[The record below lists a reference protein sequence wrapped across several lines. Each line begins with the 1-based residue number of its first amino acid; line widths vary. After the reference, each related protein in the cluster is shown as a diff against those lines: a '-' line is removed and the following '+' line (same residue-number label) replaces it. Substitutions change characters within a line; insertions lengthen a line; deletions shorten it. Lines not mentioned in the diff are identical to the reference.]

1 MIGTNN
7 NYSVIEFEVFVMVY
21 TLAVMHQLIQDGL
34 LSITNIPGIIQ
45 THAHATIMDLSAKY
59 PLPNYEMM
67 AEYGFKILESH
78 NKITAFSKHDLYM
91 LFLQVEA
98 NNGYIL

>member
-7 NYSVIEFEVFVMVY
+7 NYSIIEFEVFVMVY
-21 TLAVMHQLIQDGL
+21 TLAVMHQLMGDGL
-34 LSITNIPGIIQ
+34 LIIPNIPGIIQ
-45 THAHATIMDLSAKY
+45 THAYATIMDLSIKY

-78 NKITAFSKHDLYM
+78 NKITSFSKNDLYV
-91 LFLQVEA
+91 LFLQIEA